1 MCIVHVHVPGNLC
14 ESVLADK
21 NQSAYVQAV
30 TENPR
35 GVRHSHLCTH
45 SRRLTSHYKTEEY
58 KHVLQLNIHS
68 YNQPNLPP
76 VI

>member
-1 MCIVHVHVPGNLC
+1 MCIVHVHVPGNLY

-30 TENPR
+30 TENSR

-45 SRRLTSHYKTEEY
+45 SRRLISHYETEEY
-58 KHVLQLNIHS
+58 IHVLQLHIHS
-68 YNQPNLPP
+68 
-76 VI
+76 